1 MMTQQL
7 PTAFIPVLA
16 KLHDISPEGY
26 EALCT
31 AVEAL
36 DDPSGIVDFVE
47 RAGQLAE
54 LTADE
59 ARALLSMMLSTA
71 AHAEASELDISELSD
86 EMASSEA
93 LSLGNEGQQ
102 RLAARIKYLVEQRST
117 QVLHKSLALMQEH
130 QSVFLDARIITD
142 IRPVFGGEVSE
153 GLDAVVLTHSLKV
166 DFVREDKRNSFHV
179 ALDQSDLRVMK
190 STIERAIDKATS
202 LRESLE
208 AAGIANLT
216 LEA

>member
-1 MMTQQL
+1 MTTQQL
-7 PTAFIPVLA
+7 PAAFVPVLA
-16 KLHDISPEGY
+16 KLNDISPEGY

-36 DDPSGIVDFVE
+36 DEPSGIVEFVE
-47 RAGQLAE
+47 RAGHLVE

-71 AHAEASELDISELSD
+71 AHAETSELDISELSD

-93 LSLGNEGQQ
+93 LNLENESQQ
-102 RLAARIKYLVEQRST
+102 RLATRIKYLVEQRST

-130 QSVFLDARIITD
+130 QSVFLDARILTD

-153 GLDAVVLTHSLKV
+153 GLDAVVLTHSLKI
-166 DFVREDKRNSFHV
+166 DFVREGKRKSFYL

-190 STIERAIDKATS
+190 TTIERAIDKATS
-202 LRESLE
+202 LRETLE
-208 AAGIANLT
+208 TAGIANLT